1 MSKSTAERVRERAE
15 APDGPPPVWSG
26 RAIVAGAGALYVGA
40 ALAAEVY
47 GFVELTA
54 EAPAQG
60 DGPGGVMLI
69 LPFLTCFGVP
79 SALMVSLCLALPMVS
94 GARWASARL
103 AGRDTWWW
111 VPVLALLPVSAATAV
126 VGVVKHPGAGALA
139 WVWLTGAVL
148 LAGAALVA
156 RDAALHGRRLLR
168 VLGYGG
174 LAAVAVLGVGAAAFG
189 TGLVTE
195 YSPPRTNAAGLV
207 GTWTDGHGGILRLS
221 ADGTAH
227 AENLELR
234 CTGAGTWSYAPDG
247 PTPWDQLVVTE
258 FEPCSFDWR
267 ISGAPGHPKLNR
279 DYGEVD
285 DPHWYTLTR

>member
-1 MSKSTAERVRERAE
+1 MPRDTAERVRERAQ

-79 SALMVSLCLALPMVS
+79 SALVASLWLALPTVS
-94 GARWASARL
+94 AARRVSARL
-103 AGRDTWWW
+103 TGRDAWWW
-111 VPVLALLPVSAATAV
+111 VPVLALVPVSAATAV
-126 VGVVKHPGAGALA
+126 VGITKHPGAGAPA
-139 WVWLTGAVL
+139 WAWLTGAVL
-148 LAGAALVA
+148 LAGAALIA

-174 LAAVAVLGVGAAAFG
+174 LAAVAVLGMGAAAFG

-195 YSPPRTNAAGLV
+195 YSPPKVNAAGLV
-207 GTWTDGHGGILRLS
+207 GTWSDGHGGTLRLS
-221 ADGTAH
+221 PDGTAR
-227 AENLELR
+227 AEGLR
-234 CTGAGTWSYAPDG
+234 FRCSGTGTWSYEPDG
-247 PTPWDQLVVTE
+247 PTAWDQLVLTE
-258 FEPCSFDWR
+258 FEECSPDWR
-267 ISGAPGHPKLNR
+267 ISGSPGHPKLNR
-279 DYGEVD
+279 DYGDAD

>member
-1 MSKSTAERVRERAE
+1 MSKSTAERVRERAQ

-79 SALMVSLCLALPMVS
+79 SALVASLWLALPTVS
-94 GARWASARL
+94 AARWASARL
-103 AGRDTWWW
+103 TGRDAWWW
-111 VPVLALLPVSAATAV
+111 VPALALLPVSAATAV

-139 WVWLTGAVL
+139 WAWLTGAVL

-156 RDAALHGRRLLR
+156 RDSALHGRRLLR

-207 GTWTDGHGGILRLS
+207 GTWTDGHGGTLRLS
-221 ADGTAH
+221 PDGTAH